1 MPRAKISGLHE
12 VLVRHFISTQPR
24 REGQYGKSRGQGDGA
39 TRRSAYSSEPL
50 ETQRIKTFHKS
61 PLPNVPSWSCPSE
74 GPVEGGGPPPTA
86 GLRPTGPPTKGRGHG
101 RVLPPSAFSR
111 MTSQTTHS
119 AIHGG
124 DTRGPDTEDP
134 LREAPRE
141 AAASPQAERS
151 LSYHCHPGEQ
161 GEQKRFH
168 AMSPSLHGAAAAAAG
183 VGAAGK
189 YRLPRLRELPSFF
202 LISGLPSLEARTR
215 IFLQNHPKP

>member
-1 MPRAKISGLHE
+1 MPLGGVPTVRSHWKHKGSKRFTR
-12 VLVRHFISTQPR
+12 VLSP
-24 REGQYGKSRGQGDGA
+24 
-39 TRRSAYSSEPL
+39 
-50 ETQRIKTFHKS
+50 TFH
-61 PLPNVPSWSCPSE
+61 P
-74 GPVEGGGPPPTA
+74 GPVPAKAPWKEEGPPPTA